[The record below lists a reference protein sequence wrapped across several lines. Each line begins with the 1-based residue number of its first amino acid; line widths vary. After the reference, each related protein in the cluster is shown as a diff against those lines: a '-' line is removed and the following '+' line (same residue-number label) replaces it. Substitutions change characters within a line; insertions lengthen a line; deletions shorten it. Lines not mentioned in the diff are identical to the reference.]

1 MNTHVQMH
9 DICHVFS
16 LISSKEFDIKVSP
29 VKPVVKES
37 AMLAVDQFFSQS
49 HRLRN
54 GFVDTS
60 PSCLDDSAAAAHITP
75 VEGEQPF
82 PADMT
87 DDDIHGLVVSKK
99 VQTPAELSRL
109 KSLRPDISQYQE
121 PEDDP
126 VINEFV
132 EPVNE

>member
-1 MNTHVQMH
+1 MNTHSQIH
-9 DICHVFS
+9 DICHVFCLS
-16 LISSKEFDIKVSP
+16 SSKEFTIKVSP

-37 AMLAVDQFFSQS
+37 AMLAVDQFFSQH

-60 PSCLDDSAAAAHITP
+60 PRCLDDSAAAAHITP
-75 VEGEQPF
+75 VEGEKPF

-87 DDDIHGLVVSKK
+87 DDEIHGLVVSKK

-121 PEDDP
+121 TEEDP
-126 VINEFV
+126 VINESA
-132 EPVNE
+132 ETANE